1 MLTNNFNILKI
12 NLLPIYISLYIAL
25 ILNFLNNFIFK
36 KNNFVVILTLL
47 ILNFLIIYSF
57 LMNLKKEN
65 IIIGQFSK
73 LKESIDVIGFS
84 LFIISELI
92 VFISLF
98 WSYIHNAYTP
108 NQYIGNFWPP
118 KGIEPSNPTSIII
131 FGTSILL
138 SSSLIIMY
146 CHNNLINKNNRV
158 KTNVYLLITILI
170 GLLFMDIQI
179 IEISNFILK
188 LQFNFND
195 SIFRSSFLFTTS
207 LHARHVLFGI
217 IGLII
222 SLVILNGTINNS
234 KIIINME
241 IRIWYWHFVDYIW
254 IGVFSIFYYL
264 NV

>member
-1 MLTNNFNILKI
+1 MLINNFNILKI

-98 WSYIHNAYTP
+98 
-108 NQYIGNFWPP
+108 
-118 KGIEPSNPTSIII
+118 
-131 FGTSILL
+131 
-138 SSSLIIMY
+138 
-146 CHNNLINKNNRV
+146 
-158 KTNVYLLITILI
+158 
-170 GLLFMDIQI
+170 
-179 IEISNFILK
+179 
-188 LQFNFND
+188 
-195 SIFRSSFLFTTS
+195 
-207 LHARHVLFGI
+207 
-217 IGLII
+217 
-222 SLVILNGTINNS
+222 
-234 KIIINME
+234 
-241 IRIWYWHFVDYIW
+241 
-254 IGVFSIFYYL
+254 
-264 NV
+264 